1 MYLIDS
7 DCIIDFIKGDLGI
20 TQTIKLLS
28 KEGIS
33 TSVICVGEILE
44 GLYYSGHSKNIK
56 IKIFSK
62 FLKSIKVFDVDMVI
76 SNQFAKLR
84 GDLRLKGKL
93 IDNFDLLIAS
103 TCIVIGLILITG
115 NVKHFK
121 RIKSLKIYEGE

>member
-20 TQTIKLLS
+20 AQTIKLIS

-44 GLYYSGHSKNIK
+44 GLYYSGHAKDIK
-56 IKIFSK
+56 IKYFSK
-62 FLKSIKVFDVDMVI
+62 FLESVKIFDVDMAI

-103 TCIVIGLILITG
+103 TCIVNGLTLITG

-121 RIKSLKIYEGE
+121 RIKNLKIYNGE